1 LEKLGWEGPVYQ
13 ISALNSEGLD
23 ALCWDIMR
31 WIEDKAEAE
40 AADAGLAEHEASL
53 KVQMQTEA
61 RDRLEAY
68 KQARKGGRP
77 SDTNASDDDDDFDDD
92 DYDVEVEYA
101 P

>member
-1 LEKLGWEGPVYQ
+1 MKRRMT
-13 ISALNSEGLD
+13 
-23 ALCWDIMR
+23 DIGVDRFGRLASPMS
-31 WIEDKAEAE
+31 KAEAE

-77 SDTNASDDDDDFDDD
+77 SDTNASDDDD
-92 DYDVEVEYA
+92 
-101 P
+101 